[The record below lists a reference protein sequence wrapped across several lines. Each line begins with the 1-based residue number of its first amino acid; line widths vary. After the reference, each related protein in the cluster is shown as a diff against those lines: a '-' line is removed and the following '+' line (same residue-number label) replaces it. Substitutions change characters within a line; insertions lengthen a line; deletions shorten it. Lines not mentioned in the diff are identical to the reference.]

1 MASPEEGITQNGI
14 SAIAFT
20 NPQTK
25 EEGILAAFN
34 FPSVEVS
41 PNGDFIPPTLGQ
53 YGGDSG
59 LSIAPYSVRDAADV
73 RNKAVLAGIA
83 PTGQFGQTGSA
94 LASFSGRA
102 WLAFLSHDSSNRIL
116 ICNSTDG
123 VNWAAPNSDPAGS
136 MPVGGQT
143 AQSNIAP
150 ALLGFKGR
158 NPYGRLFLAFISN
171 DSDNRVL
178 ICNST
183 YGLTWKGTSNY
194 QVQGQSAQGSP
205 SLASINEML
214 YVAFISNDSHNR
226 ILISSSSDGENWSA
240 PDGNPSGNVAIPGQS
255 SQSSPSLASHEG
267 KLYVAFISN
276 DSHNRVL
283 ISCSSDGKTWTAP
296 DNNPSGNTPVQGESS
311 AYAPALFV
319 FAGQLWVAFVS
330 NDGNSALLFCS
341 SSDLARTWTRR
352 FP

>member
-1 MASPEEGITQNGI
+1 VNTGI
-14 SAIAFT
+14 SAISVDNFRPNQRT
-20 NPQTK
+20 
-25 EEGILAAFN
+25 ILVSHNAIDQ
-34 FPSVEVS
+34 VYS
-41 PNGDFIPPTLGQ
+41 PNNEETDYDNNGIQILFFDTTKNEFE
-53 YGGDSG
+53 
-59 LSIAPYSVRDAADV
+59 A
-73 RNKAVLAGIA
+73 AVLVS
-83 PTGQFGQTGSA
+83 QFLKQFSQSGSA
-94 LASFSGRA
+94 LASFDDKV
-102 WLAFLSHDSSNRIL
+102 WLAFLSNDTNNNLL
-116 ICNSTDG
+116 ICNSTDAG
-123 VNWAAPNSDPAGS
+123 ANWGAPSNSIAGS
-136 MPVGGQT
+136 TPVAGQT
-143 AQSNIAP
+143 AQAAIAP

-158 NPYGRLFLAFISN
+158 NPYRRLFLAFISN
-171 DSDNRVL
+171 DSDDRVL

-183 YGLTWKGTSNY
+183 DGLTWKGTSNY

-240 PDGNPSGNVAIPGQS
+240 PDDNPSGNVAIPGQS

-311 AYAPALFV
+311 SCAPALFDSG
-319 FAGQLWVAFVS
+319 GQLWVAFVS
-330 NDGNSALLFCS
+330 NDNNNVLLLCS
-341 SSDLARTWTRR
+341 SSDSGKTWTREGETSLAL
-352 FP
+352 